1 MTTLPT
7 IRFLDR
13 TTPPHILTLV
23 LITGMAALSM
33 SIFLPSLS
41 AMTTYFDTEYAIMQI
56 ALSGYL
62 AATAVLQVFI
72 GPISDRYG
80 RRVMVLGSLTIF
92 VIASIG
98 ALFATTVE
106 VFLFFR
112 IMQAAVA
119 TSMAL
124 GRAIVR
130 DIVPQEEA
138 ASMIGYVT
146 MGMALVPMV
155 GPMIGGGLEQAYGWQ
170 ATFAFLT
177 LAGLST
183 LALVYLDLGET
194 VKGEGTSF
202 RDQLR
207 TYPELFRS
215 PRFWGYVLCA
225 AFGSGAFFALLGGT
239 SFVAS
244 DIFGL
249 TPLWSGIALGTPAI
263 GYAFGNFLSGRF
275 SVRVG
280 INRMAIIGM
289 VVTIFG
295 LGTSAILTLA
305 GVHHP
310 LNFFGFCVFLGLG
323 NGMMLP
329 NVMAGSISVRPH
341 LAGTASGLGGAIM
354 IGGGAALSQFAGGIL
369 TVETGTMPLQLIM
382 LGTTVLALLS
392 VLFVVWREKQIA

>member
-1 MTTLPT
+1 M
-7 IRFLDR
+7 
-13 TTPPHILTLV
+13 
-23 LITGMAALSM
+23 SM

-56 ALSGYL
+56 SLSGYL

-80 RRVMVLGSLTIF
+80 RRILVLGSLSIF
-92 VIASIG
+92 VVASVG

-112 IMQAAVA
+112 ILQAAVA

-130 DIVPQEEA
+130 DIVPQDEA

-155 GPMIGGGLEQAYGWQ
+155 GPMIGGGLEQAFGWQ

-177 LAGLST
+177 IAGLAT

-194 VKGEGTSF
+194 VKGGGTRF
-202 RDQLR
+202 GDQLK
-207 TYPELFRS
+207 TYPELLSS

-225 AFGSGAFFALLGGT
+225 AFGSGAFFALLGGA
-239 SFVAS
+239 SFVGS

-249 TPLWSGIALGTPAI
+249 SPLWSGIALGAPAI
-263 GYAFGNFLSGRF
+263 GYAFGNYLSGRF
-275 SVRVG
+275 SVKVG
-280 INRMAIIGM
+280 INRMAMIGTGI
-289 VVTIFG
+289 TILG
-295 LGTSAILTLA
+295 LGLSALLTLA
-305 GVHHP
+305 GVNHP

-323 NGMMLP
+323 NGVMLP

-354 IGGGAALSQFAGGIL
+354 IGGGAALSQFAGSIL
-369 TVETGTMPLQLIM
+369 TIETGTMPLQLIM
-382 LGTTVLALLS
+382 LGTSVLAFLS
-392 VLFVVWREKQIA
+392 VLFVIWREKRIA